1 MPNAARARLPRRC
14 RPPTPDLYT
23 SRTLRRRHRS
33 GARSRSLRRT
43 ISTPDQPLGRPGA
56 RFSRHSPFF
65 IGATGAAG
73 VALTYGLVHLLITAQ
88 SILILIGLA
97 LFLALGLDPITSWLV
112 DRNLPRWLAVA
123 VVFTVALAFAVGF
136 FAVAIPP
143 LVTQTEQLMDRA
155 PDYLNQ
161 LQDHSSMVGKL
172 NDRYHLQDRLTSAV
186 NGSGQSIVNE
196 TVSAGAAIFDALG
209 KFLIL
214 AVLTVYFFG

>member
-1 MPNAARARLPRRC
+1 MRSYAHAARARLPRRC

-33 GARSRSLRRT
+33 GARRRSLRRT
-43 ISTPDQPLGRPGA
+43 ISTPHQPLGRPGA
-56 RFSRHSPFF
+56 RFNRHSPFF

-143 LVTQTEQLMDRA
+143 LVTQTEQLIDRA
-155 PDYLNQ
+155 PDYLP
-161 LQDHSSMVGKL
+161 SSPSRSLPPSTCSSRKPSSPASTAPEPVV
-172 NDRYHLQDRLTSAV
+172 TAAV
-186 NGSGQSIVNE
+186 TRPTYWLDSS
-196 TVSAGAAIFDALG
+196 
-209 KFLIL
+209 
-214 AVLTVYFFG
+214 